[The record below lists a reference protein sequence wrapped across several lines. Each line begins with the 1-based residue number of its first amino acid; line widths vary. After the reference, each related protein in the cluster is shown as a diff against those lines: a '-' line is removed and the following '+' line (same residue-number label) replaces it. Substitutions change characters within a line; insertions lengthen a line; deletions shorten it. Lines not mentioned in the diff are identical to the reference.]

1 MPGPGIVLEHDIAA
15 TSFGVRH
22 GNSFTFS
29 IERWKFMVLS
39 FTFSIIYF
47 RNLEVDF
54 LKNLNFGNFNFSD
67 LGENPHP
74 EFQIFSIQQKKCGAG
89 LGTQSE
95 LAPSSERA
103 ERRVD
108 GPHVSIIIIQH
119 HSIIM
124 TVHGGDPEALEH
136 QFAAKP
142 FLLFFVPDWE
152 IRGYTGTT

>member
-1 MPGPGIVLEHDIAA
+1 
-15 TSFGVRH
+15 
-22 GNSFTFS
+22 
-29 IERWKFMVLS
+29 MVLS

-108 GPHVSIIIIQH
+108 GPHVSRIIIRH
-119 HSIIM
+119 HSINL
-124 TVHGGDPEALEH
+124 TVPGGDPEALEH
-136 QFAAKP
+136 HFAVITVLV
-142 FLLFFVPDWE
+142 FLCSRVCPHAEHLTDFSELSEFHTDSYAIE
-152 IRGYTGTT
+152 